1 MAPLP
6 QDSENCHNKY
16 TSLGCK
22 WCLLGQGALVQC
34 TACTAVPSSPV
45 RCGEKGEGGSTG
57 FGEIGDGGTILCWE
71 GMGGGEGGSRGGGG
85 AGGLVVLGASV
96 RVVFTWIGQWGT
108 L

>member
-22 WCLLGQGALVQC
+22 WCLLGRGALVQC
-34 TACTAVPSSPV
+34 TAYTTVSSSPV

-57 FGEIGDGGTILCWE
+57 FGESGDGVQFCVGKEWE
-71 GMGGGEGGSRGGGG
+71 EGKENLEEEGG
-85 AGGLVVLGASV
+85 AGGTGSPWSLY
-96 RVVFTWIGQWGT
+96 
-108 L
+108 